1 MELATAKQLSVQYAA
16 KVPRGAVKIQFDGI
30 SFSAILTEA
39 CYLPGNKQFHKLEK
53 RENKTPKVFALV
65 FSGGE
70 TLTFTLEDI
79 QEVRKTLDGAV
90 IEMISGDCVEV
101 RYER

>member
-1 MELATAKQLSVQYAA
+1 MELGTAKQLAAQYAA
-16 KVPRGAVKIQFDGI
+16 KIPKGTVIIRFDGI
-30 SFSAILTEA
+30 SFSAILTDA

-53 RENKTPKVFALV
+53 RENKTPKVFGLL

-90 IEMISGDCVEV
+90 VEMISGVCIEV
-101 RYER
+101 LHER